1 MTRGLCPQRVP
12 MGQRNHSEND
22 SKISMMRVFALKI
35 YFFFPIMVYHRLL
48 NIGPCC
54 LSTIVVQLLSQ
65 A

>member
-1 MTRGLCPQRVP
+1 

-54 LSTIVVQLLSQ
+54 LSTIVVVQLLSQ